1 MLLFL
6 QHFAEN
12 GKKLL
17 ELTCPEQLQKWHKR
31 ARKGSIPMLPLAQ
44 IKIKSAKLR
53 KGKKGIAISAAD
65 PEKNCFKRNVP
76 DIVKQIEKLKP
87 VTEHFH
93 SVLS

>member
-1 MLLFL
+1 
-6 QHFAEN
+6 
-12 GKKLL
+12 
-17 ELTCPEQLQKWHKR
+17 
-31 ARKGSIPMLPLAQ
+31 MLPLAQ

-76 DIVKQIEKLKP
+76 DIVKQIEKNLEKLKP

-93 SVLS
+93 SVLSKSEIGKKSSYGEHICFNDGKS